1 MRLLFWARHQIA
13 SFHSDSE
20 SAYHWTTAKYTAAEL
35 VLIIIKDLYPRY
47 ISLLIIVIIMII
59 QAIATATLGLEW
71 GHWEGEVSLRHN
83 LGLEDKLFS

>member
-1 MRLLFWARHQIA
+1 M
-13 SFHSDSE
+13 
-20 SAYHWTTAKYTAAEL
+20 
-35 VLIIIKDLYPRY
+35 LITIKDLYPRY

-59 QAIATATLGLEW
+59 QAIASSHTGLEW